1 MRFLKVFRSDIGG
14 GSAGEVDIKSVPR
27 KRTKRG
33 EYDEISST
41 KSPDLP
47 IIVSKGGKYANWR
60 GIDAFA
66 PKRFALA
73 KRGAS
78 LTDRRHFRHVASRIE
93 SRPEPRTYQRAS
105 PEGISIKMKGIK
117 THGYGCSVDGL
128 SATSDRYTE
137 SPNRI

>member
-78 LTDRRHFRHVASRIE
+78 LTPPLPPRRFAN
-93 SRPEPRTYQRAS
+93 RTSSYQRAS